1 MIKKGDTLIEVCIAI
16 GIFSLIAIGVAAVMS
31 SGTAGS
37 QTALETTLT
46 REEIDAQ
53 SEALRFIHASYMSG
67 QNSADN
73 SYAELWGEITKNAIE
88 NPDDSVTNY
97 APASCDDIYGTDTLQ
112 QQKAFFLD
120 TTNLSN
126 PDDAYVGANDSG
138 SSFAPTTTYPRLYYD
153 NGNVTAEGL
162 YIVAVKDPGSTQM
175 IIDGTATTQTS
186 AFYDFYIRS
195 CWYGTDAERPTAIST
210 VIRLY
215 NPPTTKPITPSD
227 AKYVTI
233 RYHDERPDDFP
244 NTSRVPAILT
254 YDTQTIEAG
263 TTEHLADPTYAGAP
277 RFACWSTNPTSCEGE
292 YYTSGGTYTASTGL
306 ISNKE
311 VNLYAIWDLSPYIIS
326 FDSRG
331 GSFSNDEEIATVEC
345 PAFEECEEHYIIEDA
360 FFDVTKSGHQLLG
373 WTDDINGTE
382 ARFTFAGNREVTWT
396 PELTTEGTTLYAI
409 WQEQKEIIYIRADW
423 TSMYDYD
430 SYLQISQPGT
440 NGYIFADWSTNNI
453 YFTYNGEQFKLVQGG
468 GDGRGSYNGRYYE
481 TFVIDTR
488 GGTNYYYSMRNYTL
502 RNSFNYIGDDITVT
516 LEGDITGKHVFHSTA
531 TYYCRYW
538 NVFVYKNGRI
548 KTPPPDKTCTDTSTY
563 RY

>member
-73 SYAELWGEITKNAIE
+73 SYAELWHAITENAIE
-88 NPDDSVTNY
+88 NPDASVTNY

-138 SSFAPTTTYPRLYYD
+138 SSFVPTTTYPRLYYD

-162 YIVAVKDPGSTQM
+162 YIVAVKDPNSTQM
-175 IIDGTATTQTS
+175 IIDGKETKQTS

-244 NTSRVPAILT
+244 VAPLVPAILT

-292 YYTSGGTYTASTGL
+292 YYTSGGTYTASNGL

-311 VNLYAIWDLSPYIIS
+311 VNLYAIWDLSPYQVI
-326 FDSRG
+326 FDANG
-331 GSFSNDEEIATVEC
+331 GSYEDDSTVNIQEC
-345 PAFEECEEHYIIEDA
+345 APFEQCEENYIIPQT
-360 FFDVTKSGHQLLG
+360 FFDEAVTRSGHQLIG
-373 WTDDINGTE
+373 WSDDQNATSPKY
-382 ARFTFAGNREVTWT
+382 THDNRTIGPLSST
-396 PELTTEGTTLYAI
+396 PIRLYAT
-409 WQEQKEIIYIRADW
+409 WEVQKEIIHIRAEW
-423 TSMYDYD
+423 TSDYDYD
-430 SYLQISQPGT
+430 SYLFISLPGKDT
-440 NGYIFADWSTNNI
+440 YYRAT
-453 YFTYNGEQFKLVQGG
+453 YATRTYPYTYNGETFDIVVGQ
-468 GDGRGSYNGRYYE
+468 GDGRGSHNNIRHE
-481 TFVIDTR
+481 DFVIDTR
-488 GGTNYYYSMRNYTL
+488 GGTNYYYIMKNWDRFGFIDN
-502 RNSFNYIGDDITVT
+502 DITVT
-516 LEGDITGKHVFHSTA
+516 LSGERIGEHVFYSTA
-531 TYYCRYW
+531 RNNCRFW

-548 KTPPPDKTCTDTSTY
+548 KTPPSDKVCTDTENE

>member
-97 APASCDDIYGTDTLQ
+97 APASCDDIYDTDTLQ

-126 PDDAYVGANDSG
+126 PDDAYVGVGDSG

-175 IIDGTATTQTS
+175 IIDGTTTTQTS

-215 NPPTTKPITPSD
+215 NPPTTKPITPTD

-244 NTSRVPAILT
+244 DTPHVPAILT

-292 YYTSGGTYTASTGL
+292 YYPSGGEFTASTGL

-311 VNLYAIWDLSPYIIS
+311 VNLYAIWDLSPYQVI
-326 FDSRG
+326 FDANG
-331 GSFSNDEEIATVEC
+331 GSYDDDSDTTTRSC
-345 PAFEECEEHYIIEDA
+345 GAFQDCEYDYIIDEWFFEDA
-360 FFDVTKSGHQLLG
+360 VTKSGHQLLG
-373 WTDDINGTE
+373 WSTDRNATDAMYTKANNHIGPLSPN
-382 ARFTFAGNREVTWT
+382 
-396 PELTTEGTTLYAI
+396 PKTLYAV
-409 WQEQKEIIYIRADW
+409 WEMQKELLYITADW
-423 TSMYDYD
+423 TSGDDYD
-430 SYLQISQPGT
+430 SYLRISKPGQ
-440 NGYIFADWSTNNI
+440 NGYVSANWSTRGYN
-453 YFTYNGEQFKLVQGG
+453 FWYNGEQFPIVTGE
-468 GDGRGSYNGRYYE
+468 GDGRGDYNHIYHEG
-481 TFVIDTR
+481 FVIDTR
-488 GGTNYYYSMRNYTL
+488 GGTNYYYFMRNYQKTY
-502 RNSFNYIGDDITVT
+502 RGSDVVVKIRGDKTP
-516 LEGDITGKHVFHSTA
+516 ERVFYSTYK
-531 TYYCRYW
+531 TNCPYW

-548 KTPPPDKTCTDTSTY
+548 KTPADVGAADCFAGESSFVPY
-563 RY
+563 